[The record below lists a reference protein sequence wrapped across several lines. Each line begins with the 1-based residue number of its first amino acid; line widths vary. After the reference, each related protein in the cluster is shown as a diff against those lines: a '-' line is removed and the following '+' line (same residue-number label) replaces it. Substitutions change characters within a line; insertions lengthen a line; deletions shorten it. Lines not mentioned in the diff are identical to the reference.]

1 MKSTKTKSKTAPLHI
16 GARMDGGDAF
26 IRDPGSGP
34 AHTKDDLAENL
45 AEQFLSAAT
54 SAEEV
59 TPDALDQE
67 VPEESGGPF
76 VVTSGSTE
84 FARDTDASNIPGAD
98 REPFPSPMRAGKRQ
112 T

>member
-1 MKSTKTKSKTAPLHI
+1 MKPTKTKTKTAPLHV
-16 GARMDGGDAF
+16 GERMDDGNAF

-34 AHTKDDLAENL
+34 AHTRDDLAENL
-45 AEQFLSAAT
+45 AEQFLSSAT
-54 SAEEV
+54 SAEDV
-59 TPDALDQE
+59 APDELDQE

-76 VVTSGSTE
+76 VETSGSTE
-84 FARDTDASNIPGAD
+84 FARHTDASNIAGAN

>member
-1 MKSTKTKSKTAPLHI
+1 MKSTKTKSKTAHHSE
-16 GARMDGGDAF
+16 RMDGGDAF

-45 AEQFLSAAT
+45 AEQFLTAAT

-59 TPDALDQE
+59 TPDVLDEE